1 MYPGGNVTPPTRILT
16 LNLGPLSHAVFM
28 LPALKALRERFPTA
42 RVTVAATRMSC
53 ELLALTPFPSD
64 MVPIER
70 WEPGHLYL
78 PWVAYRTIRF
88 VQEIGSRNYDVVI
101 DFHASRETSFLL
113 WLATSRHRWPVG
125 HRFGLWDVVVGP
137 LLREPS
143 PYKHLVDRYLAQLK
157 PLGIKAT
164 DRIPRLSANP
174 TSDAHA
180 DDILRSRRVERGEIL
195 IGLDPLPE
203 AGQPFWPTD
212 FYADVARRLVYAF
225 QVRPLLVGTKKTL
238 SAIESMLSQF
248 PPQTLVLRLNT
259 LSEIVS
265 VLARLT
271 LMISEDSA
279 YGHIAAALQVPTI
292 MIGCPITRKP
302 LGEQHQF
309 INSFGSPTVTV
320 GDIFSL
326 AAEMLR
332 RTRTIA
338 LFER

>member
-1 MYPGGNVTPPTRILT
+1 MYFGGNVVAPTRILA

-78 PWVAYRTIRF
+78 PWVIYRTVRF
-88 VQEIGSRNYDVVI
+88 IQEIGSRNYDVVI

-113 WLATSRHRWPVG
+113 WWATNRRRWPMDR
-125 HRFGLWDVVVGP
+125 RFGLWDILIRP
-137 LLREPS
+137 LQREPN
-143 PYKHLVDRYLAQLK
+143 PYKHLVDRYLDQLK
-157 PLGIKAT
+157 PLGIETA
-164 DRIPRLSANP
+164 DRIPRLSTTPA
-174 TSDAHA
+174 SDARA
-180 DDILRSRRVERGEIL
+180 NEILRSKRVECGEIL

-203 AGQPFWPTD
+203 AGRPFWPTD
-212 FYADVARRLVYAF
+212 FYTDVARRLVNAF
-225 QVRPLLVGTKKTL
+225 QVRPLLVGTKRTL
-238 SAIESMLSQF
+238 SAIESMLSEL

-259 LSEIVS
+259 LSDVVS

-271 LMISEDSA
+271 LMISENSA

-292 MIGCPITRKP
+292 MIGCPITQKP
-302 LGEQHQF
+302 LGQHHQF
-309 INSFGSPTVTV
+309 INSFGSPPVTV

-326 AAEMLR
+326 AGEMLR